1 VNITDAIKQTR
12 AELERVDVPNAIKD
26 ASLLVAHSVGRNKTF
41 VITHPE
47 YELTDNQSWLLAD
60 LTSRRVSREPLQYIF
75 GSQEFYG
82 REFKVTTDVLIPRP
96 ETEILVERAVEFLRQ
111 LESPRFCEV
120 GVGSGCI
127 AVSILCE
134 LPSAM
139 AVGVDISEAALQIAH
154 ENAERHGVIDRT
166 ELLLSN
172 VFSNIPSSSFDAI
185 FSNPPYVSALDLDYL
200 EPEVRDFEPTIALT
214 SGDDGLDIIRRLAA
228 DAPAR
233 LRSGGALILELG
245 FGQSESVRAM
255 FDDGVWQG
263 VEFIA
268 DLQGILRVVFAVK
281 R

>member
-233 LRSGGALILELG
+233 LRSSGALILELG